1 MPSIQSINHVA
12 LIVDDIGEARR
23 FYGEELGLELLPSFD
38 FDYPAVFFRVNE
50 TQQLHITE
58 WEDKTSF
65 RGHFCMV
72 VEDFVGLFRK
82 LVGQG
87 LIDVRP
93 WGNVRRLP
101 DGGMQMF
108 ARDPA
113 GNLLEF
119 ASRPEEA
126 IDPALFE
133 HDLVDEGQGLYASG
147 REDGRG
153 LGSAEATLHHGGKG
167 S

>member
-1 MPSIQSINHVA
+1 
-12 LIVDDIGEARR
+12 
-23 FYGEELGLELLPSFD
+23 
-38 FDYPAVFFRVNE
+38 
-50 TQQLHITE
+50 
-58 WEDKTSF
+58 F

-72 VEDFVGLFRK
+72 VEDFVALFRR
-82 LVGQG
+82 LDASGCV
-87 LIDVRP
+87 DVRP

-119 ASRPEEA
+119 ASRPEEV

-133 HDLVDEGQGLYASG
+133 SDLVDTEAGLYQSG

-153 LGSAEATLHHGGKG
+153 LGSADATLHHGDEKG
-167 S
+167 

>member
-1 MPSIQSINHVA
+1 MSRILNINHVA
-12 LIVDDIGEARR
+12 LVVDSIEEARA
-23 FYGEELGLELLPSFD
+23 FYGTELGLELLPSFD

-58 WEDKTSF
+58 WEDTMSF

-72 VEDFVGLFRK
+72 VENFVELFQR
-82 LVGQG
+82 LHSAGR
-87 LIDVRP
+87 IDVRP

-126 IDPALFE
+126 IDPVLFE
-133 HDLVDEGQGLYASG
+133 SDLVDETPGLYSSG

-153 LGSAEATLHHGGKG
+153 LGSADATLHHGDEKQ
-167 S
+167 

>member
-1 MPSIQSINHVA
+1 MPSIQTINHVA
-12 LIVDDIGEARR
+12 LIVDDIEEARR

-50 TQQLHITE
+50 SQQLHITE
-58 WEDKTSF
+58 WKDTMSF

-72 VEDFVGLFRK
+72 VEDFVGLFRM
-82 LVGQG
+82 LDAAGR
-87 LIDVRP
+87 IDVRP

-119 ASRPEEA
+119 ASRPEEE

-133 HDLVDEGQGLYASG
+133 HDLVDAAPGLYSSG

-153 LGSAEATLHHGGKG
+153 LGSSDATLHHGKNEA
-167 S
+167 

>member
-1 MPSIQSINHVA
+1 MSRILNINHVA
-12 LIVDDIGEARR
+12 LIVDDIDAARA
-23 FYGEELGLELLPSFD
+23 FYGDVLGLEPLPSFD
-38 FDYPAVFFRVNE
+38 FDYPAAFFRVND

-58 WEDKTSF
+58 WKDVFSF

-72 VEDFVGLFRK
+72 VEDFVELFRT
-82 LVGQG
+82 LETRAC
-87 LIDVRP
+87 IDVKP

-108 ARDPA
+108 ARDPS

-119 ASRPEEA
+119 ASRPDEE
-126 IDPALFE
+126 IDEALFE
-133 HDLVDEGQGLYASG
+133 SELVDREPGLYASG

-153 LGSAEATLHHGGKG
+153 LGSKDATLHHG
-167 S
+167 SS

>member
-1 MPSIQSINHVA
+1 MPRILNINHVA
-12 LIVDDIGEARR
+12 LIVDDIEVARA
-23 FYGEELGLELLPSFD
+23 FYGEELGLEALPSFD
-38 FDYPAVFFRVNE
+38 FDYPAAFFRVNE
-50 TQQLHITE
+50 AQQLHITE
-58 WEDKTSF
+58 WKDTMSF

-72 VEDFVGLFRK
+72 VEDFVGLFQR
-82 LVGQG
+82 LEAAGR
-87 LIDVRP
+87 IDVKP

-119 ASRPEEA
+119 ASRPEET
-126 IDPALFE
+126 IDAALFE
-133 HDLVDEGQGLYASG
+133 SELVDAEPGLYQSG

-153 LGSAEATLHHGGKG
+153 LGSADATLHHGDG
-167 S
+167 

>member
-1 MPSIQSINHVA
+1 MARILNINHVA
-12 LIVDDIGEARR
+12 LVVDDIEAARS
-23 FYGEELGLELLPSFD
+23 FYGDVLGFDPLPSFD
-38 FDYPAVFFRVNE
+38 FDYPAAFFRVND

-58 WEDKTSF
+58 WKDVVSF

-72 VEDFVGLFRK
+72 VEDFADMFRT
-82 LVGQG
+82 LESRGC
-87 LIDVRP
+87 IDVKP

-119 ASRPEEA
+119 ASRPDEP
-126 IDPALFE
+126 IDESLFDHE
-133 HDLVDEGQGLYASG
+133 LVDREPGLYASG

-153 LGSAEATLHHGGKG
+153 LGSADATLHHGG

>member
-1 MPSIQSINHVA
+1 MSQILNINHVA
-12 LIVDDIGEARR
+12 LVVDDIEAARA
-23 FYGEELGLELLPSFD
+23 FYGDVLGLELLPSFD

-50 TQQLHITE
+50 AQQLHITE
-58 WEDKTSF
+58 WEDTMSF

-72 VEDFVGLFRK
+72 VEDFVGLFKTLDARGA
-82 LVGQG
+82 V
-87 LIDVRP
+87 DVKP

-119 ASRPEEA
+119 ASRPEEE
-126 IDPALFE
+126 IDSALFD
-133 HDLVDEGQGLYASG
+133 HDLVDREPGLYASG

-153 LGSAEATLHHGGKG
+153 LGSKDATLHHEG
-167 S
+167 

>member
-1 MPSIQSINHVA
+1 MSRIININHVA
-12 LIVDDIGEARR
+12 LVVDDIEAARA
-23 FYGEELGLELLPSFD
+23 FYGTELGLEALPSFD
-38 FDYPAVFFRVNE
+38 FDYPAAFFLVNE

-58 WEDKTSF
+58 WKDTMSF

-72 VEDFVGLFRK
+72 VEDFVGLFRR
-82 LVGQG
+82 LEAAGR
-87 LIDVRP
+87 IDVTP

-119 ASRPEEA
+119 ASRPEEE

-133 HDLVDEGQGLYASG
+133 SELVDTEPGLYRSG

-153 LGSAEATLHHGGKG
+153 LGSADATLHHGDPRP
-167 S
+167 

>member
-1 MPSIQSINHVA
+1 MSRILNINHVA
-12 LIVDDIGEARR
+12 LVVDNIEEARA
-23 FYGEELGLELLPSFD
+23 FYGQELGLELLPSFD

-58 WEDKTSF
+58 WEDTMSF

-72 VEDFVGLFRK
+72 VEDFVGLFQR
-82 LVGQG
+82 LNAAGR
-87 LIDVRP
+87 IDVRP

-126 IDPALFE
+126 IDPVLFE
-133 HDLVDEGQGLYASG
+133 SDLVDETPGLYSSG

-153 LGSAEATLHHGGKG
+153 LGSADATLHHGDERP
-167 S
+167 